1 MESPSNTTLGLLAPG
16 LPPVKKMIAEREQP
30 SHKVGSVIPE

>member
-16 LPPVKKMIAEREQP
+16 LPPAKKLIANASNHLTRWAA
-30 SHKVGSVIPE
+30 